1 MPYLTCTSC
10 GLSLHS
16 ASAYLPYSDC
26 PRCARRGRQVPLDLS
41 PFRLKRTALA
51 AQKGEAPK
59 VLPQMLKRDS
69 GPADG
74 PGELGTT

>member
-1 MPYLTCTSC
+1 VPYLTCSAC

-26 PRCARRGRQVPLDLS
+26 PRCARRGKTVPLDLS

-51 AQKGEAPK
+51 AQGDEQPK
-59 VLPQMLKRDS
+59 VLPQMLSRETS
-69 GPADG
+69 AADG
-74 PGELGTT
+74 AGELGTA

>member
-1 MPYLTCTSC
+1 MPYLTCSSC

-16 ASAYLPYSDC
+16 GSAYLPYANC
-26 PRCARRGRQVPLDLS
+26 PRCARRGRTVPLDLS

-51 AQKGEAPK
+51 AQKGEKPK
-59 VLPQMLKRDS
+59 LPQMTQRE

-74 PGELGTT
+74 AAEFGAA